1 MRILRVRISSAPV
14 SIRTTATCLRPRP
27 HPKNVNTTQWSAKK
41 KWERNS
47 TTWLR
52 PRPHPKNVNT
62 TWVQCEECQE
72 TWQQRVTKKWNSWQ
86 QVWVTWNRKHG
97 PKTYVNWG
105 HDRGRDI
112 RYKTVGNR
120 GQFRFSSVQFGTV
133 KRFDIAEIFKGPGRT
148 LERVGKPIDN
158 LWELLSYYWL
168 GIGGTYEHWG
178 RLHCQDWR
186 KRRRWR
192 AL

>member
-1 MRILRVRISSAPV
+1 MRILRVRISSAQVECV
-14 SIRTTATCLRPRP
+14 SIWTTATCLRPRP
-27 HPKNVNTTQWSAKK
+27 HPNNVSTTQWSAKK

-112 RYKTVGNR
+112 RYKNCGESRTV
-120 GQFRFSSVQFGTV
+120 QIQFSSVRNCEAIRHRWESIQ
-133 KRFDIAEIFKGPGRT
+133 RFRK
-148 LERVGKPIDN
+148 N
-158 LWELLSYYWL
+158 L
-168 GIGGTYEHWG
+168 GTY
-178 RLHCQDWR
+178 WR
-186 KRRRWR
+186 TYW
-192 AL
+192 